1 MGIEQIFKKEDLIKV
16 VRRENNQK
24 RGYLYVNPIQGKHVP
39 VSPKLSLQLFSLLAQ
54 KVKKRYFNEKILLIG
69 FAETATAIGNAI
81 AYEVPNV
88 SYFLNTTREIIPNAE
103 YIFFTESHS
112 HATEQRLVVNNFE
125 KIIPLID
132 RIVFAEDEVT
142 TGNTIEKLMH
152 KIFEKYSVKSMKFG
166 IVSVLNSMTEKRM
179 KEFEDNGIIC
189 DFLYRIPTQYKIAEI
204 RNHTYEPL
212 EREVI
217 DKYEGVPEEI
227 KIGNYWNSRIVIE
240 TDTMRKLCHE
250 FLKETLC
257 RVRVLG
263 KYLKILVLGTEE
275 FMFPAMLLGR
285 ELEKLYP
292 NVEIKFHATTRSPI
306 EVSLDKD
313 YILHSRL
320 PLASLYEEERKTFIY
335 NLERYDKVFVVTD
348 ALNIN
353 EKGKKSL
360 IGTLEHL
367 GNTDITVIK
376 WGEKF

>member
-240 TDTMRKLCHE
+240 ADTMRKLCHE

>member
-39 VSPKLSLQLFSLLAQ
+39 VSPKFSLQLFSLLAQ

-240 TDTMRKLCHE
+240 ADTMRKLCHE